1 MKSLNRLVVAPSLLT
16 LALAGC
22 SSLDEEKINYKSAR
36 TASTLDVPPDLTQL
50 RRDSRY
56 NLESTSATASGFQAA
71 ASRVSDAGT
80 AANAMGD
87 VRMERNGTQRWL
99 VVNRPA
105 DKIWEPLKEFW
116 VSNGFV
122 LTTDAPEL
130 GIMET
135 DWAENRAKLPQ
146 DFLRRSLGKLF
157 DNLYSTGERD
167 RFRTRIERNAQGG
180 VDIYISHRGMQE
192 VYTSSNKDNTT
203 WQARPADIELEI
215 EFLRRLMV
223 KLGGKPELVAA
234 TGSAANAPGATVGG
248 AAPSAS
254 VTLQGGQPV
263 ISLNDDLE
271 RSWRRLG
278 VALDRTG
285 FTVEDRDRRQGIYFV
300 RYVASTD
307 PGKEPGFL
315 SRLFSRADSKAPALA
330 RYRIVVST
338 SATGSVVSV
347 LNAQGQ
353 PESSANAEKILK
365 LLAPE
370 IR

>member
-1 MKSLNRLVVAPSLLT
+1 MKPLNRIVLAPSLIAI
-16 LALAGC
+16 ALAGC

-36 TASTLDVPPDLTQL
+36 TTSTLDVPPDLTQL

-71 ASRVSDAGT
+71 ATRVSDAGT
-80 AANAMGD
+80 AANAIGD
-87 VRMERNGTQRWL
+87 VRMERNGAQRWL
-99 VVNRPA
+99 LVNRPA
-105 DKIWEPLKEFW
+105 DKLWEPLKEFW
-116 VSNGFV
+116 TSNGFV

-130 GIMET
+130 GILET

-157 DNLYSTGERD
+157 DNLYSTGEKD

-180 VDIYISHRGMQE
+180 VEIYISHRGMQE
-192 VYTSSNKDNTT
+192 VYTSSNKDNTI
-203 WQARPADIELEI
+203 WQARPADTELEI

-223 KLGGKPELVAA
+223 KLGGKPEVAVAQTNTA
-234 TGSAANAPGATVGG
+234 TPSNQAVALGSV
-248 AAPSAS
+248 S
-254 VTLQGGQPV
+254 VTTLEGQPV
-263 ISLNDDLE
+263 IVLNDDIE

-278 VALDRTG
+278 VALDRSG

-300 RYVASTD
+300 RYVASMD

-315 SRLFSRADSKAPALA
+315 ARLFSRSDSKAPALA
-330 RYRIVVST
+330 RYRIAV
-338 SATGSVVSV
+338 SATASGSVVRV

-353 PESSANAEKILK
+353 AETSANAEKILK

>member
-22 SSLDEEKINYKSAR
+22 TSLDEEKINYKSAR

-116 VSNGFV
+116 ISNGFV

-307 PGKEPGFL
+307 PGQEPGFL
-315 SRLFSRADSKAPALA
+315 SRM
-330 RYRIVVST
+330 
-338 SATGSVVSV
+338 
-347 LNAQGQ
+347 
-353 PESSANAEKILK
+353 
-365 LLAPE
+365 
-370 IR
+370 